1 MEADSSLGA
10 RLMELRK
17 RKGMSMRELAEQSG
31 TSTSLI
37 SQIETGR
44 TNPTVSKLQNL
55 ANRPRG
61 AGELLFRFARAV
73 VGREPALHERY
84 ATPLG
89 RSSRIDSTR

>member
-1 MEADSSLGA
+1 MAEPSLGA
-10 RLMELRK
+10 SLMELRK
-17 RKGMSMRELAEQSG
+17 RKGMSMRELAEHSG

-55 ANRPRG
+55 ATALGVPVNYFFDSHGPSWPRPCRS
-61 AGELLFRFARAV
+61 RTV
-73 VGREPALHERY
+73 

-89 RSSRIDSTR
+89 SPPRIDSTR